1 MEPYSTSSKVVI
13 FHAGWTMS
21 IAAEPRLVQ
30 KLDGAPWE
38 IDGYLK
44 VGGYEAWTR
53 CVTQLKATE
62 VVDELKKA
70 GLRGR
75 GGAGFPTGVKWDKVL
90 NHRVQ
95 ERYFVCNAGEHEP
108 GTFKDRH
115 LLKTLPHQL
124 IEGCLIAS
132 HTVRAKASF
141 IYVNHEYH
149 EERENLKKALAQAKE
164 RGFLGKNVL
173 GSGFDIELQVFE
185 GHGSYV
191 AGEETAMLE
200 SMQGRPAMPR
210 QKPPFYP
217 TDFGLYGKPTLV
229 NNVETLC
236 NIPRILHKGAT
247 WFTQVGT
254 ERCPGTMMFSLS
266 GAVNRPGV
274 YEMPMGVTIRS
285 LIEQCGGGVPG
296 GRKIKAVFP
305 GGPAFSMVTA
315 DQLDLAMDFDSLKK
329 AGTGLGSAGVIVVD
343 DATCMIAKTLQFSDF
358 FKNESCGQCPPCRM
372 GTINLAALMTKIEEG
387 QGTQKD
393 LDSLLQLCGFVKG
406 TGYCTLVTGASV
418 LVQSSLKLFRQEY
431 EDHIRMQRCP
441 YRAIPAGVGAQS

>member
-1 MEPYSTSSKVVI
+1 M
-13 FHAGWTMS
+13 
-21 IAAEPRLVQ
+21 AALTEPRLVQ
-30 KLDGAPWE
+30 KLDGAPWD
-38 IDGYLK
+38 IDAYLK
-44 VGGYEAWTR
+44 VGGYEAWR
-53 CVTQLKATE
+53 KCVKELSSDQ
-62 VVDELKKA
+62 VVQELKIS

-90 NHRVQ
+90 NHRVK

-115 LLKTLPHQL
+115 LLKTIPHQL

-132 HTVRAKASF
+132 KIAQAKASF
-141 IYVNHEYH
+141 IYVNHEYQD
-149 EERENLKKALAQAKE
+149 ERENLKKALVQAKE
-164 RGFLGKNVL
+164 RGFLGKNVF
-173 GSGFDIELQVFE
+173 GSGIDIDLQVFE

-217 TDFGLYGKPTLV
+217 TDYGLYGKPTLV

-236 NIPRILHKGAT
+236 NIPRILYKGAS
-247 WFTQVGT
+247 WFSQVGT
-254 ERCPGTMMFSLS
+254 EKCPGTMMFSLS

-274 YEMPMGVTIRS
+274 YEMPMGITVRE

-305 GGPAFSMVTA
+305 GGPAFSMITA
-315 DQLDLAMDFDSLKK
+315 DQLDLPMDFDSLKK

-343 DATCMIAKTLQFSDF
+343 DATCMVRQTLKFSNF
-358 FKNESCGQCPPCRM
+358 FKGESCGQCPPCRM
-372 GTINLAALMTKIEEG
+372 GTQNLAGLMAKIEAG

-418 LVQSSLKLFRQEY
+418 LVQSSVKLFRHEF
-431 EDHIRMQRCP
+431 EEHITMQRCP
-441 YRAIPAGVGAQS
+441 YPVDPVEAAAH

>member
-1 MEPYSTSSKVVI
+1 MI
-13 FHAGWTMS
+13 
-21 IAAEPRLVQ
+21 
-30 KLDGAPWE
+30 
-38 IDGYLK
+38 
-44 VGGYEAWTR
+44 
-53 CVTQLKATE
+53 
-62 VVDELKKA
+62 
-70 GLRGR
+70 
-75 GGAGFPTGVKWDKVL
+75 
-90 NHRVQ
+90 
-95 ERYFVCNAGEHEP
+95 
-108 GTFKDRH
+108 
-115 LLKTLPHQL
+115 PHQL

-132 HTVRAKASF
+132 RTVQAKASF

-149 EERENLKKALAQAKE
+149 EERENLKKALAQAKA
-164 RGFLGKNVL
+164 RGFLGNNVL
-173 GSGFDIELQVFE
+173 GTGVDIDLEVFE

-236 NIPRILHKGAT
+236 NIPRILHKGAA

-274 YEMPMGVTIRS
+274 YEMPMGVSVRD
-285 LIEQCGGGVPG
+285 LIDQCGGGVAD

-305 GGPAFSMVTA
+305 GGPAFSMITA
-315 DQLDLAMDFDSLKK
+315 DQLDLPMDFDSLKK

-343 DATCMIAKTLQFSDF
+343 DATCMVAQTLKFSNF
-358 FKNESCGQCPPCRM
+358 FKAESCGQCPPCRM
-372 GTINLAALMTKIEEG
+372 GTINLATLMTKIEQGE
-387 QGTQKD
+387 GTQKD

-406 TGYCTLVTGASV
+406 TGYCTLVTGAAV
-418 LVQSSLKLFRQEY
+418 LVQSSIKLFRDEF
-431 EDHIRMQRCP
+431 EEHIRLQRCP
-441 YRAIPAGVGAQS
+441 YQAVAVGASTH

>member
-1 MEPYSTSSKVVI
+1 MTL
-13 FHAGWTMS
+13 
-21 IAAEPRLVQ
+21 AEERLVQ
-30 KLDGAPWE
+30 KIDGAPWD
-38 IDGYLK
+38 IDAYMK
-44 VGGYEAWTR
+44 VGGYEAWKK
-53 CVTQLKATE
+53 CVRELSPDQ
-62 VVDELKKA
+62 VVQELKTS

-90 NHRVQ
+90 HHRVK

-115 LLKTLPHQL
+115 LLKTMPHQL

-132 HTVRAKASF
+132 WTAQAKASF
-141 IYVNHEYH
+141 IYVNHEYQ
-149 EERENLKKALAQAKE
+149 EERDNLKKALAQAKE
-164 RGFLGKNVL
+164 RGFVGKNIL
-173 GSGFDIELQVFE
+173 GSGIDIDLQVFE

-217 TDFGLYGKPTLV
+217 TDYGLYGKPTLV

-236 NIPRILHKGAT
+236 NIPRILHKGAA

-254 ERCPGTMMFSLS
+254 EKCPGTMMFSLS

-274 YEMPMGVTIRS
+274 YEMPMGITVRE

-315 DQLDLAMDFDSLKK
+315 DQLDLPMDFDSLKK

-343 DATCMIAKTLQFSDF
+343 DATCMVRQTLKFSNF
-358 FKNESCGQCPPCRM
+358 FKAESCGQCPPCRM
-372 GTINLAALMTKIEEG
+372 GTINLATLMAKIEAGE
-387 QGTQKD
+387 GTQKD

-418 LVQSSLKLFRQEY
+418 LVQNSVKLFRQEF
-431 EDHIRMQRCP
+431 EEHIRLQRCP
-441 YRAIPAGVGAQS
+441 FPAALVEAAVH

>member
-1 MEPYSTSSKVVI
+1 
-13 FHAGWTMS
+13 MS
-21 IAAEPRLVQ
+21 IATEPRLVQ

-44 VGGYEAWTR
+44 VGGYEAWKR
-53 CVTQLKATE
+53 CIDGLKADD
-62 VVDELKKA
+62 VVAELKKA

-90 NHRVQ
+90 NHRVK
-95 ERYFVCNAGEHEP
+95 EHYFVCNAGEHEP
-108 GTFKDRH
+108 GTFKDRY

-124 IEGCLIAS
+124 IEGCLIAA
-132 HTVRAKASF
+132 HTVQAKAAF
-141 IYVNHEYH
+141 IYVNHEYE
-149 EERENLKKALAQAKE
+149 EERENLKKALAEAQA
-164 RGFLGKNVL
+164 RGLVGRNVL
-173 GSGFDIELQVFE
+173 GKGYDIELQVFE

-236 NIPRILHKGAT
+236 NIPRILYKGAA

-254 ERCPGTMMFSLS
+254 EKCPGTMMFSLS
-266 GAVNRPGV
+266 GSVNRPGV
-274 YEMPMGVTIRS
+274 YEMPMGVTIRE
-285 LIEQCGGGVPG
+285 LIEKCGGGVKG
-296 GRKIKAVFP
+296 GRQIKAVFP

-315 DQLDLAMDFDSLKK
+315 DQLDLQMDFDSLKK
-329 AGTGLGSAGVIVVD
+329 AGTGLGSAGTIVID
-343 DATCMIAKTLQFSDF
+343 DATCMVAATLKYSNF
-358 FKNESCGQCPPCRM
+358 FKGESCGQCPPCRM
-372 GTINLAALMTKIEEG
+372 GTNNLATLMAKIEEG

-393 LDSLLQLCGFVKG
+393 MDSLLQLCGFVKG
-406 TGYCTLVTGASV
+406 TGYCTLVTGAAV
-418 LVQSSLKLFRQEY
+418 LVQSSVKLFQKEY
-431 EDHIRMQRCP
+431 EEHLRLQRCP
-441 YRAIPAGVGAQS
+441 FKPAAVGV

>member
-1 MEPYSTSSKVVI
+1 MT
-13 FHAGWTMS
+13 TL
-21 IAAEPRLVQ
+21 AEHRVLQQLSGP
-30 KLDGAPWE
+30 PWD
-38 IDGYLK
+38 IDAYINA
-44 VGGYEAWTR
+44 GGYEAWKKCLR
-53 CVTQLKATE
+53 ELSPEQVVQELKAS
-62 VVDELKKA
+62 

-90 NHRVQ
+90 NHRVK

-115 LLKTLPHQL
+115 LLKSIPHQL

-132 HTVRAKASF
+132 RTAQAKASF

-149 EERENLKKALAQAKE
+149 EERDNLKKALAEATA
-164 RGFLGKNVL
+164 RGFVGKNIL
-173 GSGFDIELQVFE
+173 GTGIDIDLQVFE

-236 NIPRILHKGAT
+236 NIPRILHKGAA
-247 WFTQVGT
+247 WFTEVGT
-254 ERCPGTMMFSLS
+254 EKCPGTMMFSLS

-274 YEMPMGVTIRS
+274 YEMPMGVTIRN
-285 LIEQCGGGVPG
+285 LIETCGGGVPG

-315 DQLDLAMDFDSLKK
+315 DQLDLAMDFDSLKR

-343 DATCMIAKTLQFSDF
+343 DSTCMVRQTLRFSNF
-358 FKNESCGQCPPCRM
+358 FKTESCGQCPPCRM
-372 GTINLAALMTKIEEG
+372 GTINLAALMSKIEAGEG
-387 QGTQKD
+387 SQKD

-418 LVQSSLKLFRQEY
+418 LVQSAVKLFRHEF
-431 EDHIRMQRCP
+431 EEHIRLQRCP
-441 YRAIPAGVGAQS
+441 YPAAPAEATLH

>member
-1 MEPYSTSSKVVI
+1 MMTL
-13 FHAGWTMS
+13 
-21 IAAEPRLVQ
+21 AEARLVE
-30 KLDGAPWE
+30 KIDGAPWD
-38 IDGYLK
+38 IDAYIK
-44 VGGYEAWTR
+44 VGGYEAWKK
-53 CVTQLKATE
+53 CVKELTPEQ
-62 VVDELKKA
+62 VVQELKTS

-90 NHRVQ
+90 NHRVK

-115 LLKTLPHQL
+115 LLKTIPHQL

-132 HTVRAKASF
+132 RTAQAKASF
-141 IYVNHEYH
+141 IYVNHEYE

-164 RGFLGKNVL
+164 RGFVGKNIL
-173 GSGFDIELQVFE
+173 GSGIDIDLQVFE

-217 TDFGLYGKPTLV
+217 TDYGLYGKPTLV

-236 NIPRILHKGAT
+236 NVPRILHKGAA

-254 ERCPGTMMFSLS
+254 EKCPGTMMFSLS

-274 YEMPMGVTIRS
+274 YDMPMGVTMRE
-285 LIEQCGGGVPG
+285 LIERGGGVPG
-296 GRKIKAVFP
+296 GRHIKAVFP

-315 DQLDLAMDFDSLKK
+315 DQLDLPMDFDSLKK

-343 DATCMIAKTLQFSDF
+343 DATCMVRQTLKFSNF
-358 FKNESCGQCPPCRM
+358 FKGESCGQCPPCRM
-372 GTINLAALMTKIEEG
+372 GTINLATLMTKIEAGE
-387 QGTQKD
+387 GTQKD

-406 TGYCTLVTGASV
+406 TGYCTLVTGAAV
-418 LVQSSLKLFRQEY
+418 LVQSSVKLFRHEF
-431 EDHIRMQRCP
+431 EDHIRLQRCP
-441 YRAIPAGVGAQS
+441 FPPSPVEAVTH

>member
-1 MEPYSTSSKVVI
+1 MTL
-13 FHAGWTMS
+13 
-21 IAAEPRLVQ
+21 AEERLVQ
-30 KLDGAPWE
+30 KIDGAPWD
-38 IDGYLK
+38 IDAYMK
-44 VGGYEAWTR
+44 VGGYEAWKK
-53 CVTQLKATE
+53 CVRELSPDQ
-62 VVDELKKA
+62 VVQELKTS

-90 NHRVQ
+90 NHRVK

-115 LLKTLPHQL
+115 LLKTMPHQL

-132 HTVRAKASF
+132 WTAQAKASF
-141 IYVNHEYH
+141 IYVNHEYQ
-149 EERENLKKALAQAKE
+149 EERDNLKKALAQAKE
-164 RGFLGKNVL
+164 RGFVGQNIL
-173 GSGFDIELQVFE
+173 GSGIDIDLQVFE

-217 TDFGLYGKPTLV
+217 TDYGLYGKPTLV

-236 NIPRILHKGAT
+236 NIPRILHKGAA

-254 ERCPGTMMFSLS
+254 EKCPGTMMFSLS

-274 YEMPMGVTIRS
+274 YEMPMGITVRE

-315 DQLDLAMDFDSLKK
+315 DQLDLPMDFDSLKK

-343 DATCMIAKTLQFSDF
+343 DATCMVRQTLKFSNF
-358 FKNESCGQCPPCRM
+358 FKTESCGQCPPCRM
-372 GTINLAALMTKIEEG
+372 GTINLATLMAKIEAGE
-387 QGTQKD
+387 GTQKD

-418 LVQSSLKLFRQEY
+418 LVQSSVKLFRQEF
-431 EDHIRMQRCP
+431 EEHIRLQRCP
-441 YRAIPAGVGAQS
+441 FPAALVEAAVH

>member
-1 MEPYSTSSKVVI
+1 MMTVTD
-13 FHAGWTMS
+13 A
-21 IAAEPRLVQ
+21 RLVE
-30 KLDGAPWE
+30 KVDGAPWD
-38 IDGYLK
+38 IDAYLK
-44 VGGYEAWTR
+44 VGGYEAWKK
-53 CVTQLKATE
+53 CVKELTPEQ
-62 VVDELKKA
+62 VVQELKSS

-90 NHRVQ
+90 NHRVK

-115 LLKTLPHQL
+115 LLKTIPHQL

-132 HTVRAKASF
+132 RTAHAKASF
-141 IYVNHEYH
+141 IYVNHEYQ
-149 EERENLKKALAQAKE
+149 EERENLKKALAQATE
-164 RGFLGKNVL
+164 RGFVGKNIL
-173 GSGFDIELQVFE
+173 GSGIDIDLQVFE

-217 TDFGLYGKPTLV
+217 TDYGLYGKPTLV

-236 NIPRILHKGAT
+236 NVPRILYKGAA

-254 ERCPGTMMFSLS
+254 EKCPGTMMFSLS

-274 YEMPMGVTIRS
+274 YEMPMGVTMRE
-285 LIEQCGGGVPG
+285 LIEKCGGGVPG
-296 GRKIKAVFP
+296 GRSIKAVFP

-315 DQLDLAMDFDSLKK
+315 DQLDLPMDFDSLKK

-343 DATCMIAKTLQFSDF
+343 DATCMVRHTLKFSNF
-358 FKNESCGQCPPCRM
+358 FKGESCGQCPPCRM
-372 GTINLAALMTKIEEG
+372 GTINLATLMAKIEAGE
-387 QGTQKD
+387 GTQKD

-406 TGYCTLVTGASV
+406 TGYCTLVTGAAV
-418 LVQSSLKLFRQEY
+418 LVQSSLKLFRHEF
-431 EDHIRMQRCP
+431 EEHIKLQRCP
-441 YRAIPAGVGAQS
+441 YPLVAAEAVTH

>member
-1 MEPYSTSSKVVI
+1 
-13 FHAGWTMS
+13 MS

-38 IDGYLK
+38 IEGYLK
-44 VGGYEAWTR
+44 VGGYEAWKR
-53 CVTQLKATE
+53 CVDGMKADD
-62 VVDELKKA
+62 VVAELKKA

-90 NHRVQ
+90 NHRVK
-95 ERYFVCNAGEHEP
+95 EHYFVCNAGEHEP

-124 IEGCLIAS
+124 IEGCLIAA
-132 HTVRAKASF
+132 HTVQAKAAF
-141 IYVNHEYH
+141 IYVNHEYE
-149 EERENLKKALAQAKE
+149 EERENLKKAIAQAKA

-173 GSGFDIELQVFE
+173 GRGYDIELQVFE

-236 NIPRILHKGAT
+236 NIPRILYMGAA

-254 ERCPGTMMFSLS
+254 EKCPGTMMFSLS
-266 GAVNRPGV
+266 GSVNRPGV
-274 YEMPMGVTIRS
+274 YEMPMGVTIRE
-285 LIEQCGGGVPG
+285 LIEKCGGGVKD
-296 GRKIKAVFP
+296 GRQIKAVFP
-305 GGPAFSMVTA
+305 GGPAFSMVLA
-315 DQLDLAMDFDSLKK
+315 DQLDLQMDFDSLKK
-329 AGTGLGSAGVIVVD
+329 AGTGLGSAGTIVID
-343 DATCMIAKTLQFSDF
+343 DATCMVAATLKYSNF
-358 FKNESCGQCPPCRM
+358 FKGESCGQCPPCRM
-372 GTINLAALMTKIEEG
+372 GTNNLATLMGKIEAG

-393 LDSLLQLCGFVKG
+393 MDSLLQLCGFVKG
-406 TGYCTLVTGASV
+406 TGYCTLVTGAAV
-418 LVQSSLKLFRQEY
+418 LVQSSVKLFQKEY
-431 EDHIRMQRCP
+431 EEHLRLQRCP
-441 YRAIPAGVGAQS
+441 FKPAAVGA

>member
-1 MEPYSTSSKVVI
+1 
-13 FHAGWTMS
+13 MS
-21 IAAEPRLVQ
+21 IATEPRLVQ
-30 KLDGAPWE
+30 KLEGAPWE
-38 IDGYLK
+38 IEGYLK
-44 VGGYEAWTR
+44 VGGYEAWKR
-53 CVTQLKATE
+53 CVDGMKADD
-62 VVDELKKA
+62 VVAELKKA

-90 NHRVQ
+90 NHRVK
-95 ERYFVCNAGEHEP
+95 EHYFVCNAGEHEP

-124 IEGCLIAS
+124 IEGCLIAA
-132 HTVRAKASF
+132 HTVQAKAAF
-141 IYVNHEYH
+141 IYVNHEYE
-149 EERENLKKALAQAKE
+149 EERENLKKAIAQAKA

-173 GSGFDIELQVFE
+173 GKGYDIELQVFE

-236 NIPRILHKGAT
+236 NIPRILYKGAA

-254 ERCPGTMMFSLS
+254 EKCPGTMMFSLS
-266 GAVNRPGV
+266 GSVNRPGV
-274 YEMPMGVTIRS
+274 YEMPMGVTIRE
-285 LIEQCGGGVPG
+285 LIEKCGGGVKG
-296 GRKIKAVFP
+296 GRQIKAVFP

-315 DQLDLAMDFDSLKK
+315 DQLDLQMDFDSLKK
-329 AGTGLGSAGVIVVD
+329 AGTGLGSAGTIVID
-343 DATCMIAKTLQFSDF
+343 DATCMVAATLKYSNF
-358 FKNESCGQCPPCRM
+358 FKGESCGQCPPCRM
-372 GTINLAALMTKIEEG
+372 GTNNLATLMAKIEEG

-393 LDSLLQLCGFVKG
+393 MDSLLQLCGFVKG
-406 TGYCTLVTGASV
+406 TGYCTLVTGAAV
-418 LVQSSLKLFRQEY
+418 LVQSSVKLFQKEY
-431 EDHIRMQRCP
+431 EEHLRLQRCP
-441 YRAIPAGVGAQS
+441 FTPAAVGV